1 MKLSIFCFGNGE
13 FGYENG
19 DFSIET
25 GTYGYENRDFSI
37 ETGNYG
43 YENRDFS
50 FDESYRCMLYFMFVK
65 DK

>member
-19 DFSIET
+19 
-25 GTYGYENRDFSI
+25 DFSI